1 MKAVFP
7 TFALAALVLAPVT
20 LPAQDADFGA
30 NFAAPAGNLA
40 QVAAKLI
47 ADRASVA
54 PGETFTLGL
63 TLDHPEH
70 WHTYWKNPG
79 DAGSVT
85 SVTWKETSGATFG
98 DWRLPAP
105 HLYAVDTI
113 RNFVFEGKTVQ
124 LLRVT
129 APASLKPGDTLKLA
143 GNVDWLEC
151 DDSSCNP
158 KNASLSISLPVKA
171 AGEPANAEIFAA
183 AETAIPEAAPAGTA
197 TLENTGPAKVV
208 LKIAAG
214 ALAGRDAASAKFFPS
229 DSEMPAAFVTVKP
242 VVGEDGAISFTFTEA
257 ESVVK
262 AGKLAGVVTF
272 AKGRAVEVSATVQKK
287 TASAPASIGTTT
299 APAAIGTAAV
309 PATIGK
315 IDPQKD
321 RITCDFGT
329 TAPEETPYGLPAIL
343 ALAFGGGILL
353 NIMPCVFPVLGL
365 KIYGFVNKAHADR
378 KKVITHALVFAAGI
392 IVSFWILAG
401 VIIAVKSG
409 AGAFLGAP
417 DGKIGWG
424 FLQQIPIFNAVVAGL
439 FLVMGLSMAGLFEF
453 GTGLQNAAGSVEDKG
468 GYSGSFLS
476 GVLATLVATPCT
488 GPLMSPALGA
498 AFAAPAGI
506 AFAIFTAI
514 AVGLALPFVILAAS
528 PGLLKKLPR
537 PGAWMESF
545 KQGMAFLLFAAFAYF
560 VYIVLAQSDALP
572 PAFTLP
578 AGLFILLAFVLIA
591 AACWVFGRWCAP
603 HNAPGTRRI
612 GGIIAGLSLVAAV
625 AGIGV
630 QLTQKPEADRV
641 APVAGATT
649 THDTHEIVWQP
660 WSPER
665 QAALLA
671 EGKTVYIDF
680 TAKWCATCLFNK
692 RVYHDASVI
701 KAFADGNIVALRA
714 DWTNRN
720 SVIADELQKYHR
732 SAIPFNVVLK
742 KDTAAKTLPELLTA
756 GAVLEAVEASK

>member
-1 MKAVFP
+1 MKVICPAL
-7 TFALAALVLAPVT
+7 ALAALVFAPVT
-20 LPAQDADFGA
+20 PPAKAADFGA
-30 NFAAPAGNLA
+30 NFITPAGVTAAPENKAH
-40 QVAAKLI
+40 VAARLI
-47 ADRASVA
+47 ADRAAVA

-63 TLDHPEH
+63 SLDHPPH

-98 DWRLPAP
+98 AWRFPAP

-113 RNFVFEGKTVQ
+113 RNFVFEGKAV
-124 LLRVT
+124 LLLKVT

-143 GNVDWLEC
+143 GDADWLEC

-158 KNASLSISLPVKA
+158 KNAALSISIPVKA
-171 AGEPANAEIFAA
+171 AGEPADTELFAA
-183 AETAIPEAAPAGTA
+183 AESAIPEAAPAGAA
-197 TLENTGPAKVV
+197 TLEKTGASRVV

-214 ALAGRDAASAKFFPS
+214 ALAGRDAATAKFFPS
-229 DSEMPAAFVTVKP
+229 EAETPAALVIAKP
-242 VVGEDGAISFTFTEA
+242 VVGKDGALAFTFTEA
-257 ESVVK
+257 EPVVK
-262 AGKLAGVVTF
+262 AGKLAGVITF
-272 AKGRAVEVSATVQKK
+272 EKGRALEISAGFGETK
-287 TASAPASIGTTT
+287 SSGT
-299 APAAIGTAAV
+299 PAV
-309 PATIGK
+309 PAAGA
-315 IDPQKD
+315 
-321 RITCDFGT
+321 T
-329 TAPEETPYGLPAIL
+329 TPTTPAPSDETPYGLPALL

-392 IVSFWILAG
+392 VVSFWILAG

-424 FLQQIPIFNAVVAGL
+424 FLQQIPMFNAVVAGL

-528 PGLLKKLPR
+528 PALLKKLPR

-603 HNAPGTRRI
+603 HNATGTRRI
-612 GGIIAGLSLVAAV
+612 GGVIAGLSLVAAV

-630 QLTQKPEADRV
+630 QLTQKPEADMA
-641 APVAGATT
+641 APVAAGAATVAS
-649 THDTHEIVWQP
+649 THEIVWEP
-660 WSPER
+660 WSLER
-665 QAALLA
+665 QNALLA

-692 RVYHDASVI
+692 RVYHDTPVI
-701 KAFADGNIVALRA
+701 KAFADGGVVALRA

-742 KDTAAKTLPELLTA
+742 KDAAPKTLPELLTA
-756 GAVLEAVEASK
+756 GAVLEALGK